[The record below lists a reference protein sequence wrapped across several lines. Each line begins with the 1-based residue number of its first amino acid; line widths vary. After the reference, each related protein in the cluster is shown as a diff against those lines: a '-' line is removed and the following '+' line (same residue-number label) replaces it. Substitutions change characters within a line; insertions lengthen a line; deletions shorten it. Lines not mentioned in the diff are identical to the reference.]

1 MRMHADQVDVT
12 VADARR
18 LLPAEL
24 ADRPVRPV
32 ASVWVRGDLLPGNLL
47 LRDGKLVG
55 LIDFAEAGVG
65 DPACDL
71 MVFWHVLGPSG
82 RAHVR
87 RRLGLDDDTWHRG
100 AAWALAQA
108 LVALPYYRHTNPY
121 MTADARYAIRAVLG
135 R

>member
-82 RAHVR
+82 RAQVHVGWGWTTTPGTGARRGRSR
-87 RRLGLDDDTWHRG
+87 RRWSLCPITGTPTR
-100 AAWALAQA
+100 
-108 LVALPYYRHTNPY
+108 T
-121 MTADARYAIRAVLG
+121 
-135 R
+135 